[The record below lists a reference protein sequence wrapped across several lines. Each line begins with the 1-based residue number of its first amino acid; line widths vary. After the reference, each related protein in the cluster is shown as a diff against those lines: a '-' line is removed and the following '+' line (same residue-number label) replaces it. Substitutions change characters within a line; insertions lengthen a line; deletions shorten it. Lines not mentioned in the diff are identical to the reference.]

1 MQLFLEQ
8 SWRCGEGRALN
19 FCRSTSTPQDRQTKH
34 LVSARCSAL
43 RLHPHTAGRPD
54 PSPAPNARP
63 AVPWGEWP
71 SSRRRRPPPSPS
83 RPPSRPPRARTAPPP
98 ARPPA
103 PPCFSGATRPRSGRL
118 GPALPAAVVPPP
130 RRSLTAAGGAGEQR
144 GGERRYGVCVWE
156 GRARRKQKQTVC
168 FYTPS
173 PAAQGVVLPVRTR
186 IWDCP
191 STLRLAV
198 LTLIR
203 FTRNDLIR
211 AHRSSPSL
219 GRHHFVLLHP
229 LRRSAWRHQQ
239 AC

>member
-54 PSPAPNARP
+54 PSPAPSARP

-130 RRSLTAAGGAGEQR
+130 RRSLTAAGGAGERR
-144 GGERRYGVCVWE
+144 GGAAVRGVRVGGKSPTKAKANSVLLYPKSCCA
-156 GRARRKQKQTVC
+156 GSC
-168 FYTPS
+168 SPS
-173 PAAQGVVLPVRTR
+173 PYTYLGLPQH
-186 IWDCP
+186 
-191 STLRLAV
+191 LA
-198 LTLIR
+198 
-203 FTRNDLIR
+203 
-211 AHRSSPSL
+211 L
-219 GRHHFVLLHP
+219 GRIDPH
-229 LRRSAWRHQQ
+229 
-239 AC
+239 